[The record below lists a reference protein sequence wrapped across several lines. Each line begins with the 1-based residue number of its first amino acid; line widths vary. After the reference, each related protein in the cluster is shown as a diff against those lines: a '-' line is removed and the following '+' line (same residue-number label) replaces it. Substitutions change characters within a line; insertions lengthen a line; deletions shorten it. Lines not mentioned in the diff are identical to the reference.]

1 MSRQDEIIAGI
12 RQIKAERNTA
22 LQERAN
28 ALLDRDTIKAKLDG
42 VKGLLAS
49 DGDSLSL
56 TKLPTFLR
64 NLRELIEDAKS

>member
-1 MSRQDEIIAGI
+1 MLSIDEILVGV
-12 RQIKAERNTA
+12 RRIKEEHSAVVRERDTA
-22 LQERAN
+22 M
-28 ALLDRDTIKAKLDG
+28 LDRDAIKAKLDG
-42 VKGLLAS
+42 VKSLIAS